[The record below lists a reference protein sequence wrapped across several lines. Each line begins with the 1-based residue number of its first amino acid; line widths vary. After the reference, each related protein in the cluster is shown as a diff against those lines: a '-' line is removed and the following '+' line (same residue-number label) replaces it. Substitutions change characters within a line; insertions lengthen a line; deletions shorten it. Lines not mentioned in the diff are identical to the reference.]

1 MYNTVNITFFRP
13 PLIVDDFLAIT
24 QLIFGLMKVIR
35 NWVVEKEGAGEGGWL
50 PNEENNKK

>member
-24 QLIFGLMKVIR
+24 QLIFGLMKVI
-35 NWVVEKEGAGEGGWL
+35 NFQIFV
-50 PNEENNKK
+50 PKKQV